1 MYLFFNFR
9 SDVSLVQYLAS
20 QTGKSNQLQLLLNHG
35 IDPRAAT
42 EEIDFTP
49 LEIAAIN
56 SNTEAFDLLA
66 PLYEDNTEKKIG
78 QLMIW
83 GLTDSVPSAEFI
95 LLFKSVPLAEV
106 GFKMEMRCR

>member
-1 MYLFFNFR
+1 MCR
-9 SDVSLVQYLAS
+9 V
-20 QTGKSNQLQLLLNHG
+20 
-35 IDPRAAT
+35 DPRAT
-42 EEIDFTP
+42 TDEVSFTP

-56 SNTEAFDLLA
+56 GNMGAFDLLA
-66 PLYEDNTEKKIG
+66 PHYEDNTKKKMA

-106 GFKMEMRCR
+106 GLK

>member
-1 MYLFFNFR
+1 M
-9 SDVSLVQYLAS
+9 AS
-20 QTGKSNQLQLLLNHG
+20 QTGKSNKLQLLLNHG
-35 IDPRAAT
+35 IDPRAAK

-66 PLYEDNTEKKIG
+66 PHYEDNTKKKIG
-78 QLMIW
+78 QLMIK

-106 GFKMEMRCR
+106 GFKMEMRWR